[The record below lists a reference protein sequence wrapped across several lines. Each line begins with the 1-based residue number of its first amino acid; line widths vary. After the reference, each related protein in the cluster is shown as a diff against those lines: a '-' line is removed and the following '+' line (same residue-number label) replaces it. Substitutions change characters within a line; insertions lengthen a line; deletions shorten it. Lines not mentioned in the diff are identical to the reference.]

1 VYYSNKSALQSLLRV
16 RAAPTRPH
24 NPFIIRAII
33 DEYLRAYVVPCLIVW
48 SLPCLRH
55 ILSHP
60 HIHAHNS
67 ARAACAFEGAAG
79 QRATRA
85 RSAEGERTWIVLRDR
100 AEARSKVGKSIAE
113 RSGEPNAHR
122 SQSTRCGVQLT
133 EHVVSEEEVVG
144 SETGR
149 RDVVGPHIRR
159 DEVRRG
165 WEHGPAIHISSARTS
180 TKISAFVQHAH
191 SKSWKER
198 MPCARLDPTAM
209 RVRALVR
216 FSCRTRAELV
226 RCLNKTAAHAV
237 P

>member
-1 VYYSNKSALQSLLRV
+1 MYYSNKSALQSLLRV

-48 SLPCLRH
+48 SLPCFRH

-113 RSGEPNAHR
+113 RSGEP
-122 SQSTRCGVQLT
+122 SVQSVQS
-133 EHVVSEEEVVG
+133 VPMPGEEEEDLINLGVAAW
-144 SETGR
+144 R
-149 RDVVGPHIRR
+149 
-159 DEVRRG
+159 RRG
-165 WEHGPAIHISSARTS
+165 HAVQWRRGAACHQSGGAACHQPQRPPLVAARPGRPPADSGTGLFTVCTVVIVGVGHLGRLRFLDSDGSPPPLPLPLPGWLP
-180 TKISAFVQHAH
+180 AFC
-191 SKSWKER
+191 
-198 MPCARLDPTAM
+198 PCAL
-209 RVRALVR
+209 
-216 FSCRTRAELV
+216 
-226 RCLNKTAAHAV
+226 
-237 P
+237 

>member
-1 VYYSNKSALQSLLRV
+1 MYYSNKSALQSLLRV

-113 RSGEPNAHR
+113 RYTSREAYLGRVAAVTVDLI
-122 SQSTRCGVQLT
+122 QQGYLL
-133 EHVVSEEEVVG
+133 EHDAAAVIEDAAK
-144 SETGR
+144 R
-149 RDVVGPHIRR
+149 WD
-159 DEVRRG
+159 
-165 WEHGPAIHISSARTS
+165 A
-180 TKISAFVQHAH
+180 
-191 SKSWKER
+191 
-198 MPCARLDPTAM
+198 
-209 RVRALVR
+209 RVR
-216 FSCRTRAELV
+216 
-226 RCLNKTAAHAV
+226 
-237 P
+237 